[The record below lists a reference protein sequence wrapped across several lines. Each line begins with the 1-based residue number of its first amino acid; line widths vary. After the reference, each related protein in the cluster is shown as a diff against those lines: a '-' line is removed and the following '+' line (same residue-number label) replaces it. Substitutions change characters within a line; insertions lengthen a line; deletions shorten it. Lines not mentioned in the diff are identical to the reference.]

1 MSKPSLQLI
10 HCSNGIRPG
19 AKRRQNGR
27 SFRPFVIHEGVRSV
41 PGERSWEAAL
51 ELIDLGFWVF
61 YGNYLAFLEA
71 STTVLGGPNWTDPE
85 EAGKIDMVRPNH
97 ASRPGGPPQQRLW
110 RIVRIASGSDVLPIE
125 VRCATKAG
133 RHRKPGHKPSYNRSI
148 RFDVSHLPPY
158 NWAWRARTL
167 TSPQSARWGSGG
179 LDRIAGAS
187 TISPFGSSA
196 PPALSH
202 RPASVSYNQQAEPK
216 RMQLC

>member
-85 EAGKIDMVRPNH
+85 EAG
-97 ASRPGGPPQQRLW
+97 
-110 RIVRIASGSDVLPIE
+110 
-125 VRCATKAG
+125 
-133 RHRKPGHKPSYNRSI
+133 
-148 RFDVSHLPPY
+148 
-158 NWAWRARTL
+158 
-167 TSPQSARWGSGG
+167 
-179 LDRIAGAS
+179 
-187 TISPFGSSA
+187 
-196 PPALSH
+196 
-202 RPASVSYNQQAEPK
+202 
-216 RMQLC
+216 